1 MIRPRVM
8 VWDDDA
14 RLVGEIVSALD
25 ARGVDAVPLA
35 EPPLGSAG
43 TPSPHADFAM
53 LDVSLPRRGGL
64 AFVPALA
71 DARIPFLFL
80 AKSDDDSL
88 TTLAVETGAMACF
101 HKPLDLQ
108 AIVASIRTWIARAA
122 ELTHLRRER
131 DSLLDAVGRQ
141 RQIGTAV
148 GVIMQRHG
156 VSAERAF
163 DPLRRQA
170 RHERQSVV
178 VLASAVVTGTASVP
192 PPQAED

>member
-35 EPPLGSAG
+35 DRPLESGGA
-43 TPSPHADFAM
+43 PSPNTDFAM

-64 AFVPALA
+64 VFVPALA

-80 AKSDDDSL
+80 SNSDDDAL

-101 HKPLDLQ
+101 HKPLDLH
-108 AIVASIRTWIARAA
+108 AVVASIRTWIARAA
-122 ELTHLRRER
+122 ELENLRRER
-131 DSLLDAVGRQ
+131 DSLLDALGRQ

-156 VSAERAF
+156 VSAESAF
-163 DPLRRQA
+163 DALRRHA
-170 RHERQSVV
+170 RHERTSVAM
-178 VLASAVVTGTASVP
+178 LAKAVVTGTASVQP
-192 PPQAED
+192 AQPVD